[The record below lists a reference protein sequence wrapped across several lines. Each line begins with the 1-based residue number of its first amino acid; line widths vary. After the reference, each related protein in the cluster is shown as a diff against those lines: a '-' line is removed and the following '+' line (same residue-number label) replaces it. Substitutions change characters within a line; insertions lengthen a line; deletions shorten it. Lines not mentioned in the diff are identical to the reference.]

1 MTTVYSLRYLRSVS
15 YHAAQ
20 LLVLAR
26 RLYVCVC
33 IICVCT
39 FVFDVRVYM
48 YMCLC
53 FFAIPRFGEIKL
65 IYKDYAIDAITTQTR
80 KCPVGPKTD
89 FPLVFEACLWR
100 LRQRGDGYMRDGDE

>member
-1 MTTVYSLRYLRSVS
+1 MISFKKDLLRPAYSQWVMTTVYSLRYLRSVS

-53 FFAIPRFGEIKL
+53 FFAIPRFGEIK
-65 IYKDYAIDAITTQTR
+65 
-80 KCPVGPKTD
+80 
-89 FPLVFEACLWR
+89 
-100 LRQRGDGYMRDGDE
+100 